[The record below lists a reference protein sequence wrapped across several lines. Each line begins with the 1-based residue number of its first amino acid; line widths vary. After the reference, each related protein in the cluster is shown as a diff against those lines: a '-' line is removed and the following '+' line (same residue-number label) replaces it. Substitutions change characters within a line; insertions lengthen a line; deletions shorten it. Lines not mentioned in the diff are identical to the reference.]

1 MQGFFRCD
9 RIIDEQGN
17 SPCLPEIVGMLLGGH
32 SKAGRAAEKR
42 MEGQLYEEIICRCFS
57 SSSGAFDRSNR
68 DICRCQGRGVPLR
81 ELRQR
86 QSM

>member
-32 SKAGRAAEKR
+32 SKAAGQQQEPAGREDTMEMAEAAADKR
-42 MEGQLYEEIICRCFS
+42 TGWKNEAGLC
-57 SSSGAFDRSNR
+57 
-68 DICRCQGRGVPLR
+68 GVKR
-81 ELRQR
+81 R
-86 QSM
+86 